1 MNNFDFIIIGA
12 GCSGLSLLY
21 EMNKSNIL
29 KNKTCAVFDKRKQF
43 SKDKIWSYWNVFEHS
58 FSDCLLDQ
66 WDKVI
71 VKGNEEIIL
80 DCKDFAYQSVDSEKF
95 YNKILKN
102 INDNK
107 NIKLF
112 LDHSVDE
119 IREENDQ
126 IIIKS
131 KNELF
136 KANLVFDSSLK
147 INNSKD
153 SKIYQHFY
161 GCEVNFKENINLSK
175 YPTLMDFNCDQGNW
189 THFFYTLPLSDK
201 KIFIEK
207 PFGGYTNTKLNNILE
222 SNAIHIGYVLRFNP
236 CIQWVK
242 THINPQDIKSIH
254 GQYLSNTI
262 EKKPKGWRNGSFSGV
277 LNEMGSHVIDLIL
290 YILEDDN
297 MDVLFSKKESI
308 VSDVDDIVEAKL
320 KTSNDISISMYFN
333 WVKKDVRKPVF
344 GLEIEMKDG
353 HKYYIDQQQVNKY
366 NSNGDFI
373 EKVAVTDLVKAVPFY
388 LRGVDFT
395 DQMSDL
401 LANQKIIASANNA
414 LGVNILME
422 KILNHENNTGR

>member
-80 DCKDFAYQSVDSEKF
+80 DCKGFAYQSVDSEKF

-102 INDNK
+102 ISDNK

-201 KIFIEK
+201 KIFIETTWISDQQNSTIDEYMSEINAYIQK
-207 PFGGYTNTKLNNILE
+207 NLNYKKEYTFGY
-222 SNAIHIGYVLRFNP
+222 
-236 CIQWVK
+236 
-242 THINPQDIKSIH
+242 
-254 GQYLSNTI
+254 
-262 EKKPKGWRNGSFSGV
+262 
-277 LNEMGSHVIDLIL
+277 NEMGSIPMFHFQQKTEYKKIIKIGAAANLTRKSTGYTFLNIQKFTKELVQKLIKNKIISNATIQSKYNFL
-290 YILEDDN
+290 DKIFIKVLLEQKSN
-297 MDVLFSKKESI
+297 MHKIFFRLFKKNNTK
-308 VSDVDDIVEAKL
+308 DIISFL
-320 KTSNDISISMYFN
+320 SND
-333 WVKKDVRKPVF
+333 
-344 GLEIEMKDG
+344 
-353 HKYYIDQQQVNKY
+353 
-366 NSNGDFI
+366 SNFMQDI
-373 EKVAVTDLVKAVPFY
+373 
-388 LRGVDFT
+388 
-395 DQMSDL
+395 
-401 LANQKIIASANNA
+401 KIILSMPK
-414 LGVNILME
+414 LIFIKKL
-422 KILNHENNTGR
+422 LNF